1 PNTAGTAQPN
11 KHSTSTKSLTDASL
25 RTYAMAAFLM
35 TVPSKKEEESG
46 LSSYYNNK
54 TTIIQEARVFNESP
68 ISPRKCRALLTRI
81 VYLLYV
87 GETFGTQEATTL
99 FFGTTKLFQHKDS
112 ALRQAVY
119 LAIKELATTSEDVI
133 MVTSSIMKDMQPNS
147 EVIYRPNAIRALCRI
162 IDPSMVQGVERFF
175 KAAIV
180 DRNPS
185 ISSAALVSAYHL
197 FPAAKDVVKRWVNE
211 AQEAVSAKSSPSFF
225 GSSSGGGYL
234 GFGSSSTPSG
244 PQTITSTS
252 YITQYH
258 ALGLLYLIRQQD
270 RMAVT
275 KMIQQLGGGKSGSG
289 TTLKNPMALCMLIR
303 YTAKVMEEDPNVQK
317 QMLELL
323 DGWLRHKSDMVNFEA
338 ARVICEMKNVSAPQL
353 SKAISVLQLFLSSP
367 KPVLKFAAT
376 RTLAALAVTHPTSV
390 AACNVDLESLITD
403 PNRSVAT
410 YAITTLLKTGNEAS
424 VDRLI
429 KQITGFMTE
438 ISDEF
443 KVIIVDAIR
452 SLCLKFPSKYAS
464 MLTFLSGVLRDEGGY
479 DFKRAVVEAMFDMI
493 KFIGDAKEQALSHLC
508 EFIED
513 CEFTK
518 LSVRILHLLGMEG
531 PKSPQPA
538 KYIRFIYN
546 RVVLE
551 NATVRA
557 AAVSSLAK
565 FGVNSVDVTLQKS
578 ISVLLKRCLDDVD
591 DEVRDRAALYLKVF
605 TAKPLADVYVKE
617 ESVYSLAALESKL
630 VAYVKDPSASTQ
642 PFDASSVPKISRSQ
656 AAQDAARP
664 STLDTIGVP
673 ATKKVSHTPPPPS
686 AAEKQS
692 AYAQQLAEV
701 PEFASYGPV
710 QNSSAT
716 PAQLTESETE
726 YQVTCVKHIFA
737 EHVVFQFNVSNT
749 LPDTVLEN
757 VSVIMQPQTEDSG
770 LTEDFVINLPSLTAS
785 NSPGIVYASFTR
797 TEQYALASFQCT
809 LKFLSKELD
818 PSTGEPE
825 EEGYDD
831 EYQLEEVELS
841 AGGDYIIPNYVT
853 FGTEWDRLRSAPSAT
868 ETFALSAMDSLK
880 AACDSIIE
888 VLNMEPLGGT
898 ESPTSTSVHTLQLSG
913 LVTGGGGKVLVR
925 CRMTYSQGAG
935 VTLEL
940 GVRAEKQEAC
950 NLVLAAV
957 GG

>member
-1 PNTAGTAQPN
+1 M
-11 KHSTSTKSLTDASL
+11 ASFAL
-25 RTYAMAAFLM
+25 SFQ
-35 TVPSKKEEESG
+35 SKKEDEAG

-119 LAIKELATTSEDVI
+119 LAIKELAITAEDVI

-162 IDPSMVQGVERFF
+162 IDPSMAQGVERFF

-185 ISSAALVSAYHL
+185 ISSAALVSSYHL
-197 FPAAKDVVKRWVNE
+197 FPFAKDVVKRWVNE
-211 AQEAVSAKSSPSFF
+211 VQEAVNSKSSGSFF
-225 GSSSGGGYL
+225 GSVSSSGGYL
-234 GFGSSSTPSG
+234 GFGGSNSTANAQQTIPSSS
-244 PQTITSTS
+244 
-252 YITQYH
+252 YATQYH

-275 KMIQQLGGGKSGSG
+275 KMIQQLGGGKSGAG

-303 YTAKVMEEDPNVQK
+303 YAAKVMEEDPNTQR
-317 QMLELL
+317 QILDLLE
-323 DGWLRHKSDMVNFEA
+323 GWLRHKSDMVNFEA
-338 ARVICEMKNVSAPQL
+338 ARAICEMKYVTSQQL
-353 SKAISVLQLFLSSP
+353 TKPIAVLQLFLSSP

-376 RTLAALAVTHPTSV
+376 RTLASLALIHPSSV
-390 AACNVDLESLITD
+390 ATCNVDLESLIAD
-403 PNRSVAT
+403 QNRSVAT

-429 KQITGFMTE
+429 KQITGFMTD

-443 KVIIVDAIR
+443 KVIVVDAVR
-452 SLCLKFPSKYAS
+452 SLCLKFPSKHAS

-493 KFIGDAKEQALSHLC
+493 KFIKDCKEQALAHLC

-531 PKSPQPA
+531 PKSPQPT

-557 AAVSSLAK
+557 AAVTSLAK
-565 FGVNSVDVTLQKS
+565 FGINSSDPGLQKS
-578 ISVLLKRCLDDVD
+578 INVLLNRCLDDVD
-591 DEVRDRAALYLKVF
+591 DEVRDRAALYLRTFKE
-605 TAKPLADVYVKE
+605 KPLANAYVKE
-617 ESVYSLAALESKL
+617 ESVFSLAALESRL
-630 VAYVKDPSASTQ
+630 VAYVQDPSASSQ
-642 PFDASSVPKISRSQ
+642 PLDLSSVPKISRVQ
-656 AAQDAARP
+656 AAQEAARP
-664 STLDTIGVP
+664 STLETIGAP
-673 ATKKVSHTPPPPS
+673 STSRVSNSPPPPT
-686 AAEKQS
+686 AAETQTV
-692 AYAQQLAEV
+692 YAQQLAEV
-701 PEFASYGPV
+701 PEFVSYGPAL
-710 QNSSAT
+710 NSSAS
-716 PAQLTESETE
+716 PIQLTESETE
-726 YQVTCVKHIFA
+726 YQVTCVKHIFK
-737 EHVVFQFNVSNT
+737 EHVVFQYNVSNT
-749 LPDTVLEN
+749 LPDTVLEG
-757 VSVIMQPQTEDSG
+757 VTIIMQPSEETDS
-770 LTEDFVINLPSLTAS
+770 LVEDFIIPIPSLSPA
-785 NSPGIVYASFTR
+785 NSPGTVYVSFTR
-797 TEQYALASFQCT
+797 TSPEEFAIASFSCL
-809 LKFLSKELD
+809 LKFVSKEVD

-825 EEGYDD
+825 DEGYED
-831 EYQLEEVELS
+831 EYPLEDVELS
-841 AGGDYIIPNYVT
+841 AGGDYIIPSYVT
-853 FGTEWDRLRSAPSAT
+853 FGSEWDRMRAGPSAV
-868 ETFALSAMDSLK
+868 ETFALSSMESLK
-880 AACDSIIE
+880 SACDSIIE
-888 VLNMEPLGGT
+888 VLKMEPLGGT
-898 ESPTSTSVHTLQLSG
+898 ESPQSSTVHVLQLSG
-913 LVTGGGGKVLVR
+913 LVIGGGGKVLAR
-925 CRMTYSQGAG
+925 CRMTFSQGSG
-935 VTLEL
+935 VVLEL
-940 GVRAEKQEAC
+940 GVRAEKQEVC
-950 NLVLAAV
+950 DLVLAAV

>member
-1 PNTAGTAQPN
+1 MA
-11 KHSTSTKSLTDASL
+11 
-25 RTYAMAAFLM
+25 YA
-35 TVPSKKEEESG
+35 SKKEEESG

-54 TTIIQEARVFNESP
+54 TTIIQEARVFNDSP

-81 VYLLYV
+81 VYLLYI
-87 GETFGTQEATTL
+87 GETLGAQEATTL

-112 ALRQAVY
+112 ALRQMVY
-119 LAIKELATTSEDVI
+119 LAIKELATTAEDVI

-162 IDPSMVQGVERFF
+162 IDPSMAQGVERFF

-180 DRNPS
+180 DRTPS
-185 ISSAALVSAYHL
+185 ISSAALVSSYHL
-197 FPAAKDVVKRWVNE
+197 FPHAKDVVKRWVNE
-211 AQEAVSAKSSPSFF
+211 AQEAVNAKSTASFF
-225 GSSSGGGYL
+225 SGSSGGYL
-234 GFGSSSTPSG
+234 NFGSGGGQASG
-244 PQTITSTS
+244 YQPIPSTS

-275 KMIQQLGGGKSGSG
+275 KMIQQLGGGKSGAG
-289 TTLKNPMALCMLIR
+289 TTLKNSMALCMLIR
-303 YTAKVMEEDPNVQK
+303 YAAKVIEEDPNMQR
-317 QMLELL
+317 QILDLL

-338 ARVICEMKNVSAPQL
+338 ARAICEMKNVTAAQL
-353 SKAISVLQLFLSSP
+353 TKPIAVLQLFLSSP
-367 KPVLKFAAT
+367 KSVLKFAAT
-376 RTLAALAVTHPTSV
+376 RTLASLALTHPTAV
-390 AACNVDLESLITD
+390 ASCNVDMENLIAD

-424 VDRLI
+424 VDRLM
-429 KQITGFMTE
+429 KQITGFMSE

-452 SLCLKFPSKYAS
+452 SLCLKFPAKHVS
-464 MLTFLSGVLRDEGGY
+464 MLAFLSGVLRDEGGY
-479 DFKRAVVEAMFDMI
+479 DFKRAVVEAIFDMI
-493 KFIGDAKEQALSHLC
+493 KFIGDCKEQALSHLC

-531 PKSPQPA
+531 PKAPQPT

-565 FGVNSVDVTLQKS
+565 FGVNAVDAGLRRSVG
-578 ISVLLKRCLDDVD
+578 VLLNRCLDDVD
-591 DEVRDRAALYLKVF
+591 DEVRDRAALYLGTFKE
-605 TAKPLADVYVKE
+605 TSLADAYVKE
-617 ESVYSLAALESKL
+617 ESVFSLAALESKL
-630 VAYVKDPSASTQ
+630 VSYVNDPDASEK
-642 PFDASSVPKISRSQ
+642 PFDATSIPKISRAQ
-656 AAQDAARP
+656 LAAESNRP
-664 STLDTIGVP
+664 STLDTISAP
-673 ATKKVSHTPPPPS
+673 TARKTSASPPPPT
-686 AAEKQS
+686 AAETQS

-701 PEFASYGPV
+701 PEMASYGPV
-710 QNSSAT
+710 FNSSAK
-716 PAQLTESETE
+716 PVQLTETETE
-726 YQVTCVKHIFA
+726 YQVNCVKHVFK
-737 EHVVFQFNVSNT
+737 EHIVFQFNVSNT
-749 LPDTVLEN
+749 LPDTVLEQ
-757 VSVIMQPQTEDSG
+757 VAVVMQPQTESG
-770 LTEDFVINLPSLTAS
+770 LTEDFIIQVDSVTAS
-785 NSPGIVYASFTR
+785 TSPGIAYASFTR
-797 TEQYALASFQCT
+797 ENPEEYVTASFQCI
-809 LKFLSKELD
+809 LKFISKELD

-825 EEGYDD
+825 EEGYED

-841 AGGDYIIPNYVT
+841 AGGDYIVPSYAS
-853 FGTEWDRLRSAPSAT
+853 FSSEWDRLRSGATAT
-868 ETFALSAMDSLK
+868 ETFSLGAMESIK

-898 ESPTSTSVHTLQLSG
+898 ETPTSTSVHTLQLSG

-925 CRMTYSQGAG
+925 CRMTFSKGQG

-940 GVRAEKQEAC
+940 GVRAEKESTCA
-950 NLVLAAV
+950 LVLTTV

>member
-1 PNTAGTAQPN
+1 M
-11 KHSTSTKSLTDASL
+11 ASF
-25 RTYAMAAFLM
+25 TMAF
-35 TVPSKKEEESG
+35 PSKKEEEGG
-46 LSSYYNNK
+46 LNSYYNNK
-54 TTIIQEARVFNESP
+54 TTIIQEARVFNDSP

-87 GETFGTQEATTL
+87 GETFSTQEATTL

-119 LAIKELATTSEDVI
+119 LAIKELVVAAEDVI

-162 IDPSMVQGVERFF
+162 IDPSMAQGVERFF
-175 KAAIV
+175 KVAIV

-185 ISSAALVSAYHL
+185 ISSAALLSAYHL
-197 FPAAKDVVKRWVNE
+197 HPFAKDVVKRWVNE
-211 AQEAVSAKSSPSFF
+211 AQEAVSAKSSSSFF
-225 GSSSGGGYL
+225 GSSSGASYL
-234 GFGSSSTPSG
+234 GFGASSQPSG
-244 PQTITSTS
+244 PQTIQSTS

-275 KMIQQLGGGKSGSG
+275 KMIQQLGGGKSGAG

-303 YTAKVMEEDPNVQK
+303 YAAKVMEEDPNVQK
-317 QMLELL
+317 QVLDLLE
-323 DGWLRHKSDMVNFEA
+323 GWLRHKSDMVNFEA
-338 ARVICEMKNVSAPQL
+338 ARAICETKNVPQPQL
-353 SKAISVLQLFLSSP
+353 SKAISVLQQFLSSP

-376 RTLAALAVTHPTSV
+376 RTLAALALSHPASV
-390 AACNVDLESLITD
+390 AACNVDLENLIAD

-429 KQITGFMTE
+429 KQITSFMTE

-452 SLCLKFPSKYAS
+452 SLCLKFPLKHAS
-464 MLTFLSGVLRDEGGY
+464 MLTFLSGILRDEGGY

-493 KFIGDAKEQALSHLC
+493 KFIADCKEQALSHLC

-518 LSVRILHLLGMEG
+518 LSVRILHLLGVEG
-531 PKSPQPA
+531 PKSAQPA

-557 AAVSSLAK
+557 AAVASLAK
-565 FGVNSVDVTLQKS
+565 FGVNAIDSSLRRS
-578 ISVLLKRCLDDVD
+578 ISVLLNRCLDDVD
-591 DEVRDRAALYLKVF
+591 DEVRDRATLYLKTF
-605 TAKPLADVYVKE
+605 DEKPLADAYVKE
-617 ESVYSLAALESKL
+617 ESVFSLVVLESRL
-630 VAYVKDPSASTQ
+630 VAYVKDPSATEK
-642 PFDASSVPKISRSQ
+642 PFDVSTVPKISRAQ
-656 AAQDAARP
+656 AAQEVARP
-664 STLDTIGVP
+664 STLDVIGAP
-673 ATKKVSHTPPPPS
+673 TSKKTFDAPPPPT

-692 AYAQQLAEV
+692 AYAQQLAQV
-701 PEFASYGPV
+701 PEFALYGPV
-710 QNSSAT
+710 INSSTA

-726 YQVTCVKHIFA
+726 YQVTCVKHIFK
-737 EHVVFQFNVSNT
+737 EHVVFQFNISNT
-749 LPDTVLEN
+749 LPDTVLEQ
-757 VSVIMQPQTEDSG
+757 VSVIMQLQSEEPV
-770 LTEDFVINLPSLTAS
+770 LTEDFIIPIPSLTAS
-785 NSPGIVYASFTR
+785 TSPGVVYVSFTR
-797 TEQYALASFQCT
+797 VSPEQYALASFQCV
-809 LKFLSKELD
+809 LKFISKELD
-818 PSTGEPE
+818 PATGEPE
-825 EEGYDD
+825 EEGYED

-841 AGGDYIIPNYVT
+841 AGGDYIIPSYAT
-853 FGTEWDRLRSAPSAT
+853 FGSEWDRLRSGPSAM
-868 ETFALSAMDSLK
+868 ETFALSAMESLK
-880 AACDSIIE
+880 AACDSIVE

-898 ESPTSTSVHTLQLSG
+898 EAPSSTSVHTLQLSG
-913 LVTGGGGKVLVR
+913 LVAGGGGKVLVR
-925 CRMTYSQGAG
+925 CRMTYSRDQG

-940 GVRAEKQEAC
+940 SVRAERQEAC
-950 NLVLAAV
+950 DLVLAAV